1 MDPLDRHKSRVERLQ
16 TSLDR
21 LMALHAQVHDLQGEI
36 VAMATSDA
44 PDRFD
49 HIEGLRKKVQALRP
63 EIERAKRELRDRG
76 E

>member
-1 MDPLDRHKSRVERLQ
+1 MDALDRHKSRVERLQ

-36 VAMATSDA
+36 VALGKSDS

-63 EIERAKRELRDRG
+63 EIERAKRELKERG
-76 E
+76 A